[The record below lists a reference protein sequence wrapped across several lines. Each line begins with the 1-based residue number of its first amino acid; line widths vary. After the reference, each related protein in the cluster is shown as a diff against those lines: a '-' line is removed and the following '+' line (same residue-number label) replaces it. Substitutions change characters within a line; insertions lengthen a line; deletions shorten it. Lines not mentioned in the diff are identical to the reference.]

1 MPPFYMEAIM
11 KILVINAG
19 SSSLKYQLMD
29 MENEEIIAKGLVER
43 IGIEG
48 ANLVHRP
55 TGKDSVR
62 IEQPMKDHTDAIK
75 HVLKALTNPEYG
87 VITDMSAI
95 NAVGHRVLHGGD
107 KFTKSMLINE
117 NVMDAIRAAIPL
129 GPLHN
134 PANIMGIEACQKVMP
149 ATPMVAVFDTA
160 FHQTMPDYAYIYGIP
175 YEYYKKLH
183 IRRYGFH
190 GTSHRYLAQRTA
202 EFMGR
207 PSQGLRI
214 VTCHLGNGSSLCA
227 IKDGKCIDTSMGLT
241 PLEGVLMGTRS
252 GDIDPTVVQYLMNN
266 ENMTIDQVISLLN
279 KKSGLIGI
287 TGVSSDMRDVLEAAE
302 AGNDMARLAVDVFC
316 YRITKYIGAYAAAMG
331 GLDAVVFSAG
341 IGENNPKL
349 RKMIVSNLGFLG
361 VGVDD
366 GLNAKKVAE
375 IDISSRDAKVRTLVI
390 ATNEELMIA
399 RDTLAL
405 VK

>member
-1 MPPFYMEAIM
+1 M

-29 MENEEIIAKGLVER
+29 MDNEQIIAKGLAER

-48 ANLVHRP
+48 ANLQHRP
-55 TGKDSVR
+55 VGRDAVK

-75 HVLKALTNPEYG
+75 FVLKALADPNHG
-87 VITDMSAI
+87 VIKDMSEI
-95 NAVGHRVLHGGD
+95 NAVGHRVLHAGE
-107 KFTKSMLINE
+107 KFTESMLINDE
-117 NVMDAIRAAIPL
+117 VMDAIRAAIPL

-149 ATPMVAVFDTA
+149 GTPMVAVFDTA

-175 YEYYKKLH
+175 YEYYKTLH

-207 PSQGLRI
+207 KSAGLRL
-214 VTCHLGNGSSLCA
+214 VTCHLGNGSSITA
-227 IKDGKCIDTSMGLT
+227 IKDGKCMDTSMGLT

-252 GDIDPTVVQYLMNN
+252 GDMDPTIVEYIMNN
-266 ENMTIDQVISLLN
+266 GNLTIEQVLSMLN
-279 KKSGLIGI
+279 KKSGLLGVS
-287 TGVSSDMRDVLEAAE
+287 GVSSDMRDVLDAAD
-302 AGNDMARLAVDVFC
+302 AGNDRARLAVDVFC
-316 YRITKYIGAYAAAMG
+316 YRIRKYIGAYAASMG

-341 IGENNPKL
+341 IGENNPRL
-349 RKMIVSNLGFLG
+349 RKMIVSGLEFLG
-361 VGVDD
+361 IGIDD
-366 GLNAKKVAE
+366 ELNAKRVPE
-375 IDISSRDAKVRTLVI
+375 IDISSAEARTRTLVI

-405 VK
+405 VR

>member
-1 MPPFYMEAIM
+1 M

-29 MENEEIIAKGLVER
+29 MEKEQIIAKGLVER

-48 ANLVHRP
+48 ANLQHRP
-55 TGKDSVR
+55 VGKPPVR
-62 IEQPMKDHTDAIK
+62 FEQTIKDHTDAIK
-75 HVLKALTNPEYG
+75 IVLKALMNPEHG
-87 VITDMSAI
+87 VISDMGAI
-95 NAVGHRVLHGGD
+95 NAVGHRVLTAGE

-117 NVMDAIRAAIPL
+117 EVMDAVREMIPL

-134 PANIMGIEACQKVMP
+134 PANLMGIEACRKIMP
-149 ATPMVAVFDTA
+149 STPMVAVFDTA

-190 GTSHRYLAQRTA
+190 GTSHRYLAERTA
-202 EFMGR
+202 QFLGR
-207 PSQGLRI
+207 DSKGLRI
-214 VTCHLGNGSSLCA
+214 VTCHLGNGSSICA
-227 IKDGKCIDTSMGLT
+227 IKDGRCVDTSMGLT

-252 GDIDPTVVQYLMNN
+252 GDIDPTVVEYLMNQD
-266 ENMTIDQVISLLN
+266 NMTIEQVISLLN

-287 TGVSSDMRDVLEAAE
+287 SGVSSDMRDVLDAAN
-302 AGNDMARLAVDVFC
+302 AGNDRARLAVDVFN
-316 YRITKYIGAYAAAMG
+316 YRICKYIGAYAAAMG
-331 GLDAVVFSAG
+331 GLDAIVFSAG
-341 IGENNPKL
+341 IGENNPWL
-349 RKMIVSNLGFLG
+349 RKKIVENLGFLG
-361 VGVDD
+361 VGIDD
-366 GLNAKKVAE
+366 ALNNKKAPE
-375 IDISSRDAKVRTLVI
+375 IDISSADAKVRTLVL

>member
-1 MPPFYMEAIM
+1 M

-29 MENEEIIAKGLVER
+29 MENEQIIAKGLAER

-48 ANLVHRP
+48 ANLQHRP
-55 TGKDSVR
+55 VGKPPVR
-62 IEQPMKDHTDAIK
+62 IEQPMKDHTEAIK
-75 HVLKALTNPEYG
+75 IVLKALMNPEHG
-87 VITDMSAI
+87 VIRDMAAI
-95 NAVGHRVLHGGD
+95 NAVGHRVLHAGE

-117 NVMDAIRAAIPL
+117 EVMDAVRAAIPL

-134 PANIMGIEACQKVMP
+134 PANIMGIEACRKVMP
-149 ATPMVAVFDTA
+149 GTPMVAVFDTA

-202 EFMGR
+202 EFLGR
-207 PSQGLRI
+207 NPIGLRI
-214 VTCHLGNGSSLCA
+214 VTCHLGNGSSICA
-227 IKDGKCIDTSMGLT
+227 INDGKCLDTSMGLT

-252 GDIDPTVVQYLMNN
+252 GDIDPTVVEYLMNQDN
-266 ENMTIDQVISLLN
+266 LTIEQVISLLN

-287 TGVSSDMRDVLEAAE
+287 SGVSSDMRDVLDASLSRKRQGTPRGGRVLLPDHASTSAHTPPRW
-302 AGNDMARLAVDVFC
+302 AGWTPSYSPPA
-316 YRITKYIGAYAAAMG
+316 
-331 GLDAVVFSAG
+331 SA
-341 IGENNPKL
+341 KTTLWL
-349 RKMIVSNLGFLG
+349 RKMIISKLGFLG
-361 VGVDD
+361 VGIDD
-366 GLNAKKVAE
+366 KLNE
-375 IDISSRDAKVRTLVI
+375 IKAPEVDISSPEAKVRTLVL